1 MSLSGVDRGRAFAIR
16 AGEWLACAILPIV
29 VVALP
34 VTAHLVSPLIAL
46 ALAGLVGV
54 LLALHATFTVPATLL
69 GAYLFQNAVVA
80 TISPALDGP
89 DDFNRVRAY
98 NFVLTVAIWLTL
110 VTVAWVNWRTLPRTV
125 RQLLVATFIPLIFVG
140 VYLVV
145 GLLIDP
151 RSAVVYLRNVV
162 TPTLLFQACL
172 VAAVLSPGALQRT
185 LLPIGALA
193 IAYGYAELLWR
204 DGLYGLLNMNSYL
217 ALRAQQEGD
226 AAYWV
231 AQMQET
237 GRVMRSM
244 HDAFRVTLFNTPLL
258 SDFDIELYRLLGPN
272 SHSISYAYALTFFS
286 LMFVCQRRF
295 LMGLAAVPLILF
307 IGSKGAVIA
316 LVLVIVGCS
325 AGGYLRRPVLMGAFV
340 VVVAAYV
347 GAALVIGMQIG
358 DYHVLGFWGGVN
370 GFLQNPIGHGLGAGG
385 NLSAATTRIDWSH
398 AQQVG
403 ATGRA
408 VESAVGV
415 LLFQMGVASVVVLGG
430 YAVIARASW
439 RAAAAAQ
446 EHTSRVAAFGIL
458 VLLGNA
464 VLQEE
469 ALFAP
474 LAMGSFVIAAALRIG
489 AAEAVRGAAPVTSR
503 SVGREASIP
512 KAALGLRA
520 VRPRGLLARRVPL
533 GEQLQPRT

>member
-80 TISPALDGP
+80 TISPALDGA

-98 NFVLTVAIWLTL
+98 NFVLTVAISLTL

-286 LMFVCQRRF
+286 LMFVGQRRF

-415 LLFQMGVASVVVLGG
+415 LLFQMGVASVLVLGG

-439 RAAAAAQ
+439 RAGAAAQ

-489 AAEAVRGAAPVTSR
+489 AAEAARAATPVTSR
-503 SVGREASIP
+503 SVGREASLP
-512 KAALGLRA
+512 KAAIGLRA

>member
-16 AGEWLACAILPIV
+16 SSDLLACAILPIV

-54 LLALHATFTVPATLL
+54 LLALYATFTVPATLL
-69 GAYLFQNAVVA
+69 GVYLFQNAVVA

-125 RQLLVATFIPLIFVG
+125 RQLLVATFIPLIF
-140 VYLVV
+140 
-145 GLLIDP
+145 
-151 RSAVVYLRNVV
+151 AVVYLRNVV

-286 LMFVCQRRF
+286 LIFVCQRKF

-316 LVLVIVGCS
+316 L
-325 AGGYLRRPVLMGAFV
+325 
-340 VVVAAYV
+340 
-347 GAALVIGMQIG
+347 
-358 DYHVLGFWGGVN
+358 
-370 GFLQNPIGHGLGAGG
+370 
-385 NLSAATTRIDWSH
+385 
-398 AQQVG
+398 
-403 ATGRA
+403 
-408 VESAVGV
+408 
-415 LLFQMGVASVVVLGG
+415 
-430 YAVIARASW
+430 
-439 RAAAAAQ
+439 
-446 EHTSRVAAFGIL
+446 
-458 VLLGNA
+458 
-464 VLQEE
+464 
-469 ALFAP
+469 
-474 LAMGSFVIAAALRIG
+474 
-489 AAEAVRGAAPVTSR
+489 
-503 SVGREASIP
+503 
-512 KAALGLRA
+512 
-520 VRPRGLLARRVPL
+520 
-533 GEQLQPRT
+533 

>member
-1 MSLSGVDRGRAFAIR
+1 
-16 AGEWLACAILPIV
+16 
-29 VVALP
+29 
-34 VTAHLVSPLIAL
+34 
-46 ALAGLVGV
+46 
-54 LLALHATFTVPATLL
+54 
-69 GAYLFQNAVVA
+69 
-80 TISPALDGP
+80 
-89 DDFNRVRAY
+89 
-98 NFVLTVAIWLTL
+98 
-110 VTVAWVNWRTLPRTV
+110 
-125 RQLLVATFIPLIFVG
+125 
-140 VYLVV
+140 
-145 GLLIDP
+145 
-151 RSAVVYLRNVV
+151 
-162 TPTLLFQACL
+162 
-172 VAAVLSPGALQRT
+172 
-185 LLPIGALA
+185 
-193 IAYGYAELLWR
+193 
-204 DGLYGLLNMNSYL
+204 
-217 ALRAQQEGD
+217 
-226 AAYWV
+226 
-231 AQMQET
+231 
-237 GRVMRSM
+237 
-244 HDAFRVTLFNTPLL
+244 
-258 SDFDIELYRLLGPN
+258 
-272 SHSISYAYALTFFS
+272 
-286 LMFVCQRRF
+286 MFVCQRKF

-325 AGGYLRRPVLMGAFV
+325 VSGYLRRPVLMGAFV

-489 AAEAVRGAAPVTSR
+489 AAEAARAAAPGG
-503 SVGREASIP
+503 SVGRVTSIP
-512 KAALGLRA
+512 QAALGLRA
-520 VRPRGLLARRVPL
+520 VRPRGLLARRMPL
-533 GEQLQPRT
+533 GEQLQPRA

>member
-1 MSLSGVDRGRAFAIR
+1 V
-16 AGEWLACAILPIV
+16 
-29 VVALP
+29 
-34 VTAHLVSPLIAL
+34 
-46 ALAGLVGV
+46 
-54 LLALHATFTVPATLL
+54 
-69 GAYLFQNAVVA
+69 
-80 TISPALDGP
+80 
-89 DDFNRVRAY
+89 
-98 NFVLTVAIWLTL
+98 
-110 VTVAWVNWRTLPRTV
+110 
-125 RQLLVATFIPLIFVG
+125 
-140 VYLVV
+140 
-145 GLLIDP
+145 
-151 RSAVVYLRNVV
+151 
-162 TPTLLFQACL
+162 
-172 VAAVLSPGALQRT
+172 
-185 LLPIGALA
+185 
-193 IAYGYAELLWR
+193 
-204 DGLYGLLNMNSYL
+204 
-217 ALRAQQEGD
+217 
-226 AAYWV
+226 
-231 AQMQET
+231 
-237 GRVMRSM
+237 
-244 HDAFRVTLFNTPLL
+244 
-258 SDFDIELYRLLGPN
+258 
-272 SHSISYAYALTFFS
+272 
-286 LMFVCQRRF
+286 
-295 LMGLAAVPLILF
+295 
-307 IGSKGAVIA
+307 
-316 LVLVIVGCS
+316 LVLVGCS
-325 AGGYLRRPVLMGAFV
+325 ISGYLRRPVLMGAFV

-489 AAEAVRGAAPVTSR
+489 AAEAARAAAPVTSR

-512 KAALGLRA
+512 QAALGLRA
-520 VRPRGLLARRVPL
+520 VRPRGLLARRMPR
-533 GEQLQPRT
+533 GEQLQPRA